1 MKEDIKN
8 DYQKKMDAQLDK
20 LWDEG
25 ILDQKRLDEI
35 NKMDLHQLMREDKE
49 RLTQIKKD
57 FIQKI
62 ESENSLDTLKSWFD
76 MYDEARYVASI
87 NSEEPELR
95 EEYAKTMARFKKGIS
110 NR

>member
-1 MKEDIKN
+1 
-8 DYQKKMDAQLDK
+8 
-20 LWDEG
+20 
-25 ILDQKRLDEI
+25 
-35 NKMDLHQLMREDKE
+35 MREDKE

-62 ESENSLDTLKSWFD
+62 ESETSVDTLKSWFD

-87 NSEEPELR
+87 DSEEPELR
-95 EEYAKTMARFKKGIS
+95 EEHAKTMARFKKEIL